1 MINFDRKDNEYIMQF
16 IVLAL
21 FSFIAG
27 SGLSYVLLRV
37 WDNSKVN
44 GVKKQISV
52 MLSEAEENSERLKQ
66 TKISETREEVNRL
79 RQEAQKD
86 IKERRS
92 ELQRTERK
100 LEQKEENLDKKL
112 DRVSRREDEL
122 KSKHDALEKRRS
134 DLEAAIQQQEI
145 KLQEIASMTR
155 EEAQEILIRRTEA
168 DAKHFLGLR
177 LKELEEQAVREA
189 DRKSRDIIIG
199 AMQRCAAESAG
210 ESSISVVPLPSEE
223 MKGRIIGREGR
234 NIRTFESLT
243 GVDLII
249 DDTPE
254 AVTLSSFD
262 TIRREI
268 ARRAMERLVVDGRI
282 HPARIEELIEKAA
295 RDIDDEM
302 ITEGE
307 NVILEL
313 GIKNMNN
320 ELVRTIGQ
328 LKFRF
333 SYGQNV
339 LAHSIEVAQIAG
351 IIAAELGLDEEIA
364 RRGGLL
370 HDIGKAID
378 RQTEG
383 PHAEIGADLAKRL
396 GERPEIVSCIAC
408 HHDNLDVSSVYEVIV
423 AVADAISAARPGA
436 RRESLDT
443 YIKRLEK
450 LEEIAQGFDGVT
462 KAYAMQAGREVR
474 VVLNSDK
481 TDDGTV
487 HKLAFD
493 IARRVEAELK
503 YPGQIKVSVSRETK
517 AAEFAK

>member
-1 MINFDRKDNEYIMQF
+1 MQF
-16 IVLAL
+16 VLAL
-21 FSFIAG
+21 VFFMLG
-27 SGLSYVLLRV
+27 SGLAYAGLKV
-37 WDNSKVN
+37 WDNSRIN
-44 GVKKQISV
+44 GTKTQISN
-52 MLSEAEENSERLKQ
+52 MLKEAEDNAEKVRQSKVAEA
-66 TKISETREEVNRL
+66 REEVNRL

-86 IKERRS
+86 IKDRRN
-92 ELQRTERK
+92 EIQRTERK
-100 LEQKEENLDKKL
+100 LEQKEDNLDKKI
-112 DRVSRREDEL
+112 DRVTRKEDEL
-122 KSKHDALEKRRS
+122 RSKNEELEKRRNA
-134 DLEAAIQQQEI
+134 LEETIQQQEV
-145 KLQEIASMTR
+145 KLQEIAEMTR
-155 EEAQEILIRRTEA
+155 DEAQDLLLRKTEA
-168 DAKHFLGLR
+168 DAKHMLGLK
-177 LKELEEQAVREA
+177 LKDLEERTQMEA
-189 DRKSRDIIIG
+189 NRRARDIILG
-199 AMQRCAAESAG
+199 AMQRCAVESAG

-234 NIRTFESLT
+234 NIRAFESLT

-262 TIRREI
+262 PIRREI
-268 ARRAMERLVVDGRI
+268 ARRAMERLVTDGRI
-282 HPARIEELIEKAA
+282 HPARIEELIERAA
-295 RDIDDEM
+295 RDIDEEM

-307 NVILEL
+307 NAILEM

-351 IIAAELGLDEEIA
+351 IIAAELGVDEETA

-378 RQTEG
+378 HQIEG
-383 PHAEIGADLAKRL
+383 PHAAIGAELAKRL

-408 HHDNLDVSSVYEVIV
+408 HHDMLEVNSVYEVIV

-436 RRESLDT
+436 RRESIDA

-450 LEEIAQGFDGVT
+450 LEEIAQEFDGVNR
-462 KAYAMQAGREVR
+462 AYAIQAGREIR
-474 VVLNSDK
+474 VILNAGK
-481 TDDGTV
+481 TDDGAV

-493 IARRVEAELK
+493 IAKKIEGELK
-503 YPGQIKVSVSRETK
+503 YPGQIKVNVSRETR
-517 AAEFAK
+517 ATEFAK

>member
-1 MINFDRKDNEYIMQF
+1 MQF
-16 IVLAL
+16 VLAL
-21 FSFIAG
+21 VFFMLG
-27 SGLSYVLLRV
+27 SGLAYAGLKV
-37 WDNSKVN
+37 WDNSRIN
-44 GVKKQISV
+44 GTKNQISN
-52 MLSEAEENSERLKQ
+52 MLKEAEDNAEKVRQSKVAEA
-66 TKISETREEVNRL
+66 REEVNRL

-86 IKERRS
+86 IKDRRN
-92 ELQRTERK
+92 EIQRTERK
-100 LEQKEENLDKKL
+100 LEQKEDNLDKKI
-112 DRVSRREDEL
+112 DRVTRKEDEL
-122 KSKHDALEKRRS
+122 RSKNEELEKRRNA
-134 DLEAAIQQQEI
+134 LEETIQQQEV
-145 KLQEIASMTR
+145 KLQEIAEMTR
-155 EEAQEILIRRTEA
+155 DEAQDMLLRKTEA
-168 DAKHFLGLR
+168 DAKHMLGLK
-177 LKELEEQAVREA
+177 LKDLEERTQMEA
-189 DRKSRDIIIG
+189 NRRARDIILG
-199 AMQRCAAESAG
+199 AMQRCAVESAG

-234 NIRTFESLT
+234 NIRAFESLT

-262 TIRREI
+262 PIRREI
-268 ARRAMERLVVDGRI
+268 ARRAMERLVTDGRI
-282 HPARIEELIEKAA
+282 HPARIEELIERAA
-295 RDIDDEM
+295 RDIDEEM

-307 NVILEL
+307 NAILEM

-351 IIAAELGLDEEIA
+351 IIAAELGVDEETA

-378 RQTEG
+378 HQIEG
-383 PHAEIGADLAKRL
+383 PHAAIGAELAKRL

-408 HHDNLDVSSVYEVIV
+408 HHDMLEVNSVYEVIV

-436 RRESLDT
+436 RRESIDA

-450 LEEIAQGFDGVT
+450 LEEIAQEFDGVNR
-462 KAYAMQAGREVR
+462 AYAIQAGREIR
-474 VVLNSDK
+474 VILNAGK
-481 TDDGTV
+481 TDDGAV

-493 IARRVEAELK
+493 IAKKIEGELK
-503 YPGQIKVSVSRETK
+503 YPGQIKVNVSRETR
-517 AAEFAK
+517 ATEFAK

>member
-1 MINFDRKDNEYIMQF
+1 MQYA
-16 IVLAL
+16 LAL
-21 FSFIAG
+21 LAFIAG
-27 SGLSYVLLRV
+27 SGLAYAVLRA
-37 WDNSKVN
+37 WDNSRVN
-44 GVKKQISV
+44 GVKNQISN
-52 MLSEAEENSERLKQ
+52 MLKEAEEASERTKQ
-66 TKISETREEVNRL
+66 AKISETREEVTRL

-86 IKERRS
+86 IKERRL
-92 ELQRTERK
+92 EIQRTERK
-100 LEQKEENLDKKL
+100 LEQKEDNLDKKL
-112 DRVSRREDEL
+112 DRAAKKEDEL
-122 KSKHDALEKRRS
+122 KSRQEDLEKRRA
-134 DLEAAIQQQEI
+134 DLEAAIQQQEA
-145 KLQEIASMTR
+145 KLQEVAAMTK
-155 EEAQEILIRRTEA
+155 EEAQEILIRKTEE
-168 DAKHFLGLR
+168 DARHFLGLR
-177 LKELEEQAVREA
+177 LKEIEEQFQREA
-189 DRKSRDIIIG
+189 DRKSRDIIIE
-199 AMQRCAAESAG
+199 AMQRVATEAAG

-254 AVTLSSFD
+254 AVTLSGFD
-262 TIRREI
+262 PIRREI

-295 RDIDDEM
+295 RDIDEEM

-339 LAHSIEVAQIAG
+339 LAHSVEVAQIAG
-351 IIAAELGLDEEIA
+351 IIVAELGVDEEIA

-383 PHAEIGADLAKRL
+383 PHAEIGADLARRL

-408 HHDNLDVSSVYEVIV
+408 HHDSLEVSSVYEVIV
-423 AVADAISAARPGA
+423 SVADSISAARPGA
-436 RRESLDT
+436 RRESLDA

-450 LEEIAQGFDGVT
+450 LEEIAQEFDGVT

-474 VVLNSDK
+474 VVLNAGK
-481 TDDGTV
+481 TDDGAV
-487 HKLAFD
+487 YKLAFD
-493 IARRVEAELK
+493 IARKIEAELK
-503 YPGQIKVSVSRETK
+503 YPGQIKVSVTRETK